1 MMKNIIRWPGLIAFF
16 VISGLIAA
24 IIILFLDF
32 WIKLAAENGI
42 AEATGAE
49 VNIAEVSHTFS
60 PFGITL
66 AQVQLTDPK
75 QPSHNQA
82 QASEITAQIDL
93 VPLLLRK
100 VIIDDLTIS
109 GVEVNQL
116 RESEGDVYRVPDST
130 EDDAASISPSSE
142 DIPSVDEILA
152 KSPLKTSK
160 AVEET
165 QQAYDKH
172 SEKLQQ
178 QYAQL
183 PDKAKLADYKE
194 RMTTLSKADYKNPL
208 ELAAAKKEF
217 NQLKK
222 EISEDQQKLNAFKQS
237 AEEAK
242 QDLAPKLAQLKA
254 APGQDYEQLKALIA
268 GDAAAINDVTTLV
281 FGDKVA
287 QWSQYALAAFEIA
300 GPMLAGSAEEKHEKQ
315 RTEGRW
321 VDFGDTTALPDL
333 LIRKALISLTWQEEN
348 IVSHWE
354 DITHQ
359 HEKIGRPTLFNVDSS
374 SSKLW
379 QSLKVDGDFWLSD
392 GGAKAQQ
399 KWDLSGLKLTDL
411 NMLEQE
417 KLSSTLQKALLN
429 SVGSVAINQNLV
441 SGNAVVDLKELVMS
455 ASGSNNL
462 TEVIANTLTQINKL
476 TINTEV
482 GGTLGDLD
490 LTFSS
495 DLDKQLGSAM
505 LTNLSGDQKG
515 KLAELKQK
523 LNAKIAGPLED
534 SDGQMTQW
542 LEWEKLADGDLGSI
556 SELLQSQ
563 MDSVVDD
570 KKDELKDKLKDKLKG
585 KLFG

>member
-1 MMKNIIRWPGLIAFF
+1 MKNIIRWPGLIAFF
-16 VISGLIAA
+16 VLSGLIAA
-24 IIILFLDF
+24 IVIVFLDF

-66 AQVQLTDPK
+66 TKIQLTDPK

-82 QASEITAQIDL
+82 QATKITAKIDL

-100 VIIDDLTIS
+100 VIIDDLTIT
-109 GVEVNQL
+109 GVKVNQL
-116 RESEGDVYRVPDST
+116 RESEGDVYRTPESAKEEADS
-130 EDDAASISPSSE
+130 IFPSAD

-152 KSPLKTSK
+152 KSPLKTTK

-165 QQAYDKH
+165 QKAYEKH

-194 RMTTLSKADYKNPL
+194 RISVLSKTDYKNPL
-208 ELAAAKKEF
+208 ELASAKEEF
-217 NQLKK
+217 DQLKK
-222 EISEDQQKLNAFKQS
+222 EISQDQQKLSAFKQS
-237 AEEAK
+237 ADEAK
-242 QDLAPKLAQLKA
+242 QDLSPKIAQLKA
-254 APGQDYEQLKALIA
+254 APGQDYHQLKSLIA

-300 GPMLAGSAEEKHEKQ
+300 GPMLAGSAEEKPEKQ

-321 VDFGDTTALPDL
+321 VDFSDTTEMPDL
-333 LIRKALISLTWQEEN
+333 LIRKALISLSWQDEN
-348 IVSHWE
+348 ILSHWQ

-359 HEKIGRPTLFNVDSS
+359 HEKLGRPTLFNVDSS

-392 GGAKAQQ
+392 SGAKAQQ
-399 KWDLSGLKLTDL
+399 KWDLKSLKLTDL
-411 NMLEQE
+411 NLLEQE
-417 KLSSTLQKALLN
+417 KLSSTLQKGLLN
-429 SVGSVAINQNLV
+429 STGSVAIKQNLV
-441 SGNAVVDLKELVMS
+441 SGNAVVDLKELTMA

-462 TEVIANTLTQINKL
+462 TEIIANTLTQLNKL

-490 LTFSS
+490 LSFSS

-505 LTNLSGDQKG
+505 LANLSGDQKG

-523 LNAKIAGPLED
+523 LSAKITGPLGD
-534 SDGQMTQW
+534 SDGQMKQW

-556 SELLQSQ
+556 NELLQSQ
-563 MDSVVDD
+563 MGSVVDD
-570 KKDELKDKLKDKLKG
+570 KKDELKDKLTDKLKG

>member
-1 MMKNIIRWPGLIAFF
+1 MRNIIRWPGLIAFF

-24 IIILFLDF
+24 IVIIFLDI

-66 AQVQLTDPK
+66 TQIQLTDPK

-82 QASEITAQIDL
+82 QATEITAKIDL

-100 VIIDDLTIS
+100 VIIDDLTIT
-109 GVEVNQL
+109 GVKVNQL
-116 RESEGDVYRVPDST
+116 RDSEGDVYRAPESAEEDVDSIFT
-130 EDDAASISPSSE
+130 SAE

-152 KSPLKTSK
+152 KSPLKTTK

-165 QQAYDKH
+165 QKAYEKH

-194 RMTTLSKADYKNPL
+194 RISALSKTDYKNPL
-208 ELAAAKKEF
+208 ELAAAKEEF
-217 NQLKK
+217 DQLKQ
-222 EISEDQQKLNAFKQS
+222 EINQDQQKLSAFKQS
-237 AEEAK
+237 ADEAK
-242 QDLAPKLAQLKA
+242 QALAPKIAQLKA
-254 APGQDYEQLKALIA
+254 APGQDYDQLKSLIA

-287 QWSQYALAAFEIA
+287 QWSQYVLAAFEIA

-321 VDFGDTTALPDL
+321 VDFSDTTALPDL
-333 LIRKALISLTWQEEN
+333 LIRKALISLSWQDEN
-348 IVSHWE
+348 IVSHWQ

-359 HEKIGRPTLFNVDSS
+359 HEKLGRPTLFNVDSS
-374 SSKLW
+374 SSKMW
-379 QSLKVDGDFWLSD
+379 QSLKVDGDLWLSD
-392 GGAKAQQ
+392 SGAKAQQ
-399 KWDLSGLKLTDL
+399 KWDLKSLKLADL
-411 NMLEQE
+411 TLLQQE
-417 KLSSTLQKALLN
+417 KLSSTLQKGLLN
-429 SVGSVAINQNLV
+429 STGSVAIKQNLV
-441 SGNAVVDLKELVMS
+441 SGNALVDLKELTMI

-462 TEVIANTLTQINKL
+462 TEIIASTLTQLNKL

-490 LTFSS
+490 LSFSS

-505 LTNLSGDQKG
+505 LANLSGDQKG

-523 LNAKIAGPLED
+523 LSAKIAGPLGD

-556 SELLQSQ
+556 NELLQSQ
-563 MDSVVDD
+563 MGSVVDD
-570 KKDELKDKLKDKLKG
+570 KKDELEDKLKDKLKS